1 MGTIRVVDDLRAPF
15 GRRVRA
21 LREERGLSQ
30 EKLAELANLHWTFL
44 SGIERGRRN
53 PGLNTLARLATALK
67 IPLSSLVAGLADD
80 VTPRT
85 PSRKSPLGT
94 KRAS

>member
-21 LREERGLSQ
+21 LREARGLSQ

-67 IPLSSLVAGLADD
+67 TPLSSLVAGLADD
-80 VTPRT
+80 VTLRT
-85 PSRKSPLGT
+85 SSRKP
-94 KRAS
+94 R